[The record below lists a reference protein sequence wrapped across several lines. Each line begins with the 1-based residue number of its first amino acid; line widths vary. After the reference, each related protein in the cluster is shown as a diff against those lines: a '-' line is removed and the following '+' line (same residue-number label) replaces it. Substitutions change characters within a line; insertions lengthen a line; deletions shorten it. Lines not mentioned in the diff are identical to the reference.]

1 MNIDIKPS
9 ERIMIM
15 GKTGSGKTEWERF
28 MLRRIALHMPVVII
42 DPKIFWL
49 GENPIW
55 ASGKSPGTVD
65 HPRLVKWFNP
75 KYWVQCIQPD
85 EYDDKFERFL
95 KALLKQKNVYTC
107 FDETDG
113 LCTATQVPTGIRK
126 VWKQGRVLK
135 VGASAGSQT
144 YSGIPRIFKS
154 QAEKFVL
161 FRVGDE
167 DIEDAAH
174 LLHCLPEEVANLGDF
189 EWMYYD
195 NTSMNNG
202 IWMPPIDIEA
212 EKKIIELQNR
222 SKRYA
227 A

>member
-1 MNIDIKPS
+1 MQIDIKPS
-9 ERIMIM
+9 ERVMIM

-28 MLRRIALHMPVVII
+28 MLRRIAQYMPVVIV
-42 DPKIFWL
+42 DPKMFWL
-49 GENPIW
+49 GDNPEW
-55 ASGKSPGTVD
+55 ATGKSSGTID

-75 KYWVQCIQPD
+75 KYWVQCVQPD
-85 EYDDKFERFL
+85 EYDTSFEKFL
-95 KALLKQKNVYTC
+95 KNILRNKYIYTC

-113 LCTATQVPTGIRK
+113 LCTATMVPTGIRK

-161 FRVGDE
+161 FKVGDE
-167 DIEDAAH
+167 DIEDAAA

-195 NTSMNNG
+195 SASMDNG
-202 IWMPPIDIEA
+202 IWMPPIDLEE
-212 EKKIIELQNR
+212 EKKIIQLQNR
-222 SKRYA
+222 RRKNVA
-227 A
+227 

>member
-1 MNIDIKPS
+1 
-9 ERIMIM
+9 
-15 GKTGSGKTEWERF
+15 
-28 MLRRIALHMPVVII
+28 MLRRIAMKMPVVIV
-42 DPKIFWL
+42 DPKMFWL
-49 GENPIW
+49 GESPVW
-55 ASGKSPGTVD
+55 ASGKSAGTVD
-65 HPRLVKWFNP
+65 HPRLVKSFNP

-85 EYDDKFERFL
+85 VYDTKLEKFL
-95 KALLKQKNVYTC
+95 KSVMREKYRYVC

-113 LCTATQVPTGIRK
+113 LCTATSVPEGIRK

-174 LLHCLPEEVANLGDF
+174 LVHALPEEVANLG
-189 EWMYYD
+189 EYEYIYYD
-195 NTSMNNG
+195 ANSMENG
-202 IWMPPIDIEA
+202 IWMPPLDLEK
-212 EKKIIELQNR
+212 EKK
-222 SKRYA
+222 KYA